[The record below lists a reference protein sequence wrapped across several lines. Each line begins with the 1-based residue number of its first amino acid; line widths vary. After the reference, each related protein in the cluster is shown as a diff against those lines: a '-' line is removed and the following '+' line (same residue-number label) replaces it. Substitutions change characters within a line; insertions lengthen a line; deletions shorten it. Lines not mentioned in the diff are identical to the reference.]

1 MEIILK
7 SEVYAIVAQCIE
19 VWKVLRYGFS
29 EIVYKDAMEL
39 EFLDKHI
46 PFLREPSLCVLYK
59 ETQLKHKFQPD
70 FTVFNSIIVEVKS
83 GEEGVLIASMPQAL
97 NYMRAT
103 GFKIGLIVNF
113 GKTKLDFKRLI
124 L

>member
-7 SEVYAIVAQCIE
+7 SEVYTAVAQCIE

-39 EFLDKHI
+39 EFLKKRI
-46 PFLREPSLCVLYK
+46 PYLREPSLGVLYK
-59 ETQLKHKFQPD
+59 GTLLKHKFQPD
-70 FTVFNSIIVEVKS
+70 FTVFKSIIVEVKS
-83 GEEGVLIASMPQAL
+83 GEEGILMASMPQTL

-103 GFKIGLIVNF
+103 GFKIGLIINF
-113 GKTKLDFKRLI
+113 GKAKLDFKRLI
-124 L
+124 I